1 MPMQG
6 CREKVKFCSHSDDR
20 RALAKGLEQLF
31 NQLLQET
38 SKKVVEGLVRV
49 VVLEIKNSDFNG
61 LVVAIFSEFC
71 SGSAHVINSNRA

>member
-1 MPMQG
+1 MTTVERLQ
-6 CREKVKFCSHSDDR
+6 KVWNSF
-20 RALAKGLEQLF
+20 LLF

-49 VVLEIKNSDFNG
+49 VVLEIMNSDFNG